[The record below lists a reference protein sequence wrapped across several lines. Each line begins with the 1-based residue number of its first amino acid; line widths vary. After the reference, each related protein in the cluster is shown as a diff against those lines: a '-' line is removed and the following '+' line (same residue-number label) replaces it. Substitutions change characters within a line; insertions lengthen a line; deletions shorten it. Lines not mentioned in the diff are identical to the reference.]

1 MTNQYNI
8 DLAAVTIEKFKENIR
23 TRDLIPSRV
32 SLKDDLDGRFEII
45 ASVGIT
51 NMNELVNALKTR
63 SKIYVF
69 AKESGLPAEYLTLL
83 CREARS
89 YLSNP
94 VRLDK
99 FPGIPSEYVDRL
111 EAEGI
116 KNTRQM
122 LICAGRKSLRI
133 NLALRAEIPIQFIDE
148 LASLSDLSRAYGI
161 GPVFARMLYGV
172 GIHSIKKYIQFS
184 AEEIIKIYE
193 EKEGKKADFGENE
206 IQFSLNLAKD
216 LNILLEV

>member
-8 DLAAVTIEKFKENIR
+8 DLAAITIEKFKENIR

-32 SLKDDLDGRFEII
+32 SLKDDLDGRFDII
-45 ASVGIT
+45 TSIGIM
-51 NMNELVNALKTR
+51 NMNELVDALKTR
-63 SKIYVF
+63 SKIYAF

-94 VRLDK
+94 VRLEK

-111 EAEGI
+111 ETEGI

-122 LICAGRKSLRI
+122 LIVAGGKSLRTD
-133 NLALRAEIPIQFIDE
+133 LAQRVEIPIQVMDE

-161 GPVFARMLYGV
+161 GPVFARMLYDV

-184 AEEIIKIYE
+184 AEEIIDIYE

-216 LNILLEV
+216 LIILLEI